1 MSDHLCE
8 PMCTCLVRKAVVGF
22 KTLGSGVWSS
32 SMTLK
37 ESEVWASSY
46 PMSHMCYCCCVFL
59 AWFLQ
64 LFSFA
69 VILAFSPA
77 SMEFW
82 SAFFLH
88 RWHMQHVVKFVP
100 FLRVTFLRR
109 PFILGYTPYSNSK
122 SSSSCGWV
130 WLLFP
135 GFLVVLMELVLE
147 KCALII
153 WSSRRVGEER
163 TTLLLQRH
171 IHDCFAFGV
180 FRLTTMVGFGLVAW
194 TWWGDPVT

>member
-1 MSDHLCE
+1 
-8 PMCTCLVRKAVVGF
+8 MCTCLVRKAVVGGF
-22 KTLGSGVWSS
+22 QNFGISSLEFLNDSQRVWSLS
-32 SMTLK
+32 NM
-37 ESEVWASSY
+37 SY

-64 LFSFA
+64 LFSFE

-88 RWHMQHVVKFVP
+88 RWHMQHIVKFVP
-100 FLRVTFLRR
+100 FLRVMFLRR

-135 GFLVVLMELVLE
+135 GFLVVLLGLVLE
-147 KCALII
+147 ECALII

-171 IHDCFAFGV
+171 NPDCFAFGV
-180 FRLTTMVGFGLVAW
+180 FRLTKMVGFGLVAW
-194 TWWGDPVT
+194 TWWGGPVTKK

>member
-1 MSDHLCE
+1 
-8 PMCTCLVRKAVVGF
+8 MCTCLVRKAVVGGF
-22 KTLGSGVWSS
+22 QNFGISSLEFLNDSQRVWSLS
-32 SMTLK
+32 NM
-37 ESEVWASSY
+37 SY

-64 LFSFA
+64 LFSFE

-88 RWHMQHVVKFVP
+88 RWHMQHIVKFVP
-100 FLRVTFLRR
+100 FLRVMFLRR

-122 SSSSCGWV
+122 SSSCGWV

-135 GFLVVLMELVLE
+135 GFLVVLLELVLE
-147 KCALII
+147 ECALII

-171 IHDCFAFGV
+171 NHDCFAFGV
-180 FRLTTMVGFGLVAW
+180 FRLTKMVGFGLVAW
-194 TWWGDPVT
+194 TWWGGPVTKK